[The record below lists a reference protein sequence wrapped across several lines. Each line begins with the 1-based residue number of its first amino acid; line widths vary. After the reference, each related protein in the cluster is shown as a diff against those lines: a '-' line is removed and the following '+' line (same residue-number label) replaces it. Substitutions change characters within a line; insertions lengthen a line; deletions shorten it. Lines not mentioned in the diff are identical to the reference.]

1 MLYACNSSI
10 VSTSYLQFQT
20 IVPTSYLQ
28 FQTYTIMV
36 PVGAIN
42 ALRCMPITRAV
53 VVLTLATEH
62 CKLFSLS
69 TPHTGKYC
77 PGDGVVTP
85 HLSPHQYRMVCLQS
99 STCKAYNYN
108 GTDMKCTRLT
118 SPCSQAVADTMMNF
132 VVFTEIPIDQCY
144 QWVPNSP
151 GDTVDPRM
159 IYTTDRKRVICRMQR
174 DGDDRVCF
182 FSTIINTCYASWGQS
197 QFRSDNG
204 YPCQRLR
211 ITEGCTVF
219 WIPYVVRDPIHPRSV
234 IAGHMANGDE
244 VYVTKFNYNYPLI
257 ISLAGHYVE
266 GADFTTAPAG
276 GVARHSCNM
285 MTLIVL

>member
-1 MLYACNSSI
+1 
-10 VSTSYLQFQT
+10 
-20 IVPTSYLQ
+20 
-28 FQTYTIMV
+28 MV
-36 PVGAIN
+36 PVGAIS
-42 ALRCMPITRAV
+42 AFRCATITFAV

-69 TPHTGKYC
+69 TPHTGRYC

-85 HLSPHQYRMVCLQS
+85 HLLPHQCRFLCLQS

-108 GTDMKCTRLT
+108 GTDMMCTRLT
-118 SPCSQAVADTMMNF
+118 SPCSEAVADPTMHFM
-132 VVFTEIPIDQCY
+132 VFTEMPIDQCY
-144 QWVPNSP
+144 QWVRYRR

-159 IYTTDRKRVICRMQR
+159 IYTTDRMRVVCRMQR

-182 FSTIINTCYASWGQS
+182 FTIRLNTCYASWGQD
-197 QFRSDNG
+197 QFHNYHG

-219 WIPYVVRDPIHPRSV
+219 WIPYVAGDPIHPRSV

-244 VYVTKFNYNYPLI
+244 VYVTKFNYNKPPN

-266 GADFTTAPAG
+266 GTDVTTAPSG
-276 GVARHSCNM
+276 GVARHSRIM
-285 MTLIVL
+285 MMLIVL